1 MKLLIVKSAVESK
14 WGSCKVISP
23 NLHQL
28 YLGLGKPFSIEWF
41 SLHEDLLK
49 SELQTYDSSI
59 DQLLQYILKS
69 KPDRLVF
76 VDHLPPPPKVLAY
89 LSLLTNLKKLP
100 PIIFHVYGD
109 FTYFAREWS
118 YLNEILIDHPV
129 TFIVAS
135 SSQKKLVNT
144 FLGQPESASVAQLCF
159 PVNEEEYYFD
169 SKERSKFRNEHGL
182 SEDDRV
188 ILYSGRVSLQ
198 KNVDVLIK
206 EFLKLKKPTAGQYHL
221 WIAGAF
227 DDVGADFIGYESY
240 HGYMFSKIQSLLE
253 GAPSAQRSRIK
264 FWGQQGKNNLRK
276 IKSASDLFASFSLY
290 HDEDYGMSPA
300 EALAC
305 GLPSVLTDWGGYSS
319 FVDSASEKKSPRWN
333 CQLVPVEL
341 SEYGSE
347 IVLDT
352 FQTILKNFTPLK
364 SSERLA
370 HSRAFMD
377 YFSIS
382 SNRKVLASILKTDP
396 VEFKGFHWLLE
407 QHATA
412 LNLNWSKTKFNKFL
426 SPKKDGYYHDI
437 YQNYISG
444 MSHEK

>member
-23 NLHQL
+23 NLHKL
-28 YLGLGKPFSIEWF
+28 YLGLGRPFKIEWF

-49 SELQTYDSSI
+49 NELQTYDSNI
-59 DQLLQYILKS
+59 DRLLQCILKT

-76 VDHLPPPPKVLAY
+76 VDHLPPPPKVMAF

-100 PIIFHVYGD
+100 PIVFHIYGD

-118 YLNEILIDHPV
+118 YLNEILVGHPM
-129 TFIVAS
+129 TFVVAS

-144 FLGQPESASVAQLCF
+144 FLGNSESNEVHELCF
-159 PVNEEEYYFD
+159 PVNEKEYFFD
-169 SKERSKFRNEHGL
+169 NKERAKLRGELGL
-182 SEDDRV
+182 SEDDKV

-206 EFLKLKKPTAGQYHL
+206 EFLKLKKPTAGNYHL
-221 WIAGAF
+221 WVVGAF

-240 HGYMFSKIQSLLE
+240 HGYMFSKIQAIIE
-253 GAPSAQRSRIK
+253 AAPSSFRSRIK
-264 FWGQQGKNNLRK
+264 FWGQQGKINLRK

-305 GLPSVLTDWGGYSS
+305 GLPSTLTDWGGYSS
-319 FVDSASEKKSPRWN
+319 FVDNINKSKPRWS
-333 CQLVPVEL
+333 CDLVRVEL

-347 IVLDT
+347 IVVDD
-352 FQTILKNFTPLK
+352 FQSYVKNFSQLSATERSQKSRNFLSEFSIEANIVKLERILKSPPV
-364 SSERLA
+364 
-370 HSRAFMD
+370 AFQ
-377 YFSIS
+377 
-382 SNRKVLASILKTDP
+382 
-396 VEFKGFHWLLE
+396 GFHWLLE

-426 SPKKDGYYHDI
+426 SPKKDGYYQDI
-437 YQNYISG
+437 YKNYISG
-444 MSHEK
+444 MNHEK

>member
-23 NLHQL
+23 NLHKL
-28 YLGLGKPFSIEWF
+28 YLGLGPQFKIEWF

-49 SELQTYDSSI
+49 SEMQTYESSI
-59 DQLLQYILKS
+59 DRLLQCILKS

-76 VDHLPPPPKVLAY
+76 VDHLPPPPRVMAF

-100 PIIFHVYGD
+100 PIVFHIYGD

-118 YLNEILIDHPV
+118 YLNEILVGHPM
-129 TFIVAS
+129 TFVVAS
-135 SSQKKLVNT
+135 SSQQKLVNT
-144 FLGQPESASVAQLCF
+144 FLGHPDQSGVFKLCF
-159 PVNEEEYYFD
+159 PVNEKEYFFD
-169 SKERSKFRNEHGL
+169 SKERTKLRDELGL
-182 SEDDRV
+182 SEDDKV

-198 KNVDVLIK
+198 KNVDVLLK
-206 EFLKLKKPTAGQYHL
+206 EFLKLKKPSSGHYHL
-221 WIAGAF
+221 WIVGAF

-240 HGYMFSKIQSLLE
+240 HGYMFSKIQSILE
-253 GAPSAQRSRIK
+253 TATSSQRSRIK
-264 FWGQQGKNNLRK
+264 FWGQQGKINLRK
-276 IKSASDLFASFSLY
+276 IKSAADLFASFSLY

-319 FVDSASEKKSPRWN
+319 FVGGDDKLNSKWL
-333 CQLVPVEL
+333 CDLVPVEL

-347 IVLDT
+347 IAVDY
-352 FQTILKNFTPLK
+352 FQNYMKDFLPQSPSARVQNSRSFLNEFSIKDNIASLENILKAPPVNF
-364 SSERLA
+364 
-370 HSRAFMD
+370 
-377 YFSIS
+377 
-382 SNRKVLASILKTDP
+382 N
-396 VEFKGFHWLLE
+396 GFHWLLE

-426 SPKKDGYYHDI
+426 SPKKDGYYQDI
-437 YQNYISG
+437 YKNYISG
-444 MSHEK
+444 MNDEK

>member
-28 YLGLGKPFSIEWF
+28 YLGLGKQFRIEWF

-59 DQLLQYILKS
+59 DQLLQCILKS

-100 PIIFHVYGD
+100 PIVFHIYGD

-118 YLNEILIDHPV
+118 YLNEILIGHPV

-135 SSQKKLVNT
+135 TSQKKLVNT
-144 FLGQPESASVAQLCF
+144 FLGQPTNESVFKLCF
-159 PVNEEEYYFD
+159 PVNEKEYYFD
-169 SKERSKFRNEHGL
+169 NKERHKLRAEHGL
-182 SEDDRV
+182 PEDDRV

-206 EFLKLKKPTAGQYHL
+206 EFLKLKKPTAGHNHL
-221 WIAGAF
+221 WIVGAF

-253 GAPSAQRSRIK
+253 TATSAQRSRIK

-276 IKSASDLFASFSLY
+276 IKSAADLFASFSLY

-305 GLPSVLTDWGGYSS
+305 GLPSILTDWGGYSS
-319 FVDSASEKKSPRWN
+319 FVESEKKADPRWD

-347 IVLDT
+347 IVVDA
-352 FQTILKNFTPLK
+352 FHSYVSDFTPLG
-364 SSERLA
+364 SGERQANSRTFLSE
-370 HSRAFMD
+370 
-377 YFSIS
+377 FSIS
-382 SNRKVLASILKTDP
+382 SNVKILENILKAAP
-396 VEFKGFHWLLE
+396 VGFSGFHWLLE

-444 MSHEK
+444 MSYEK